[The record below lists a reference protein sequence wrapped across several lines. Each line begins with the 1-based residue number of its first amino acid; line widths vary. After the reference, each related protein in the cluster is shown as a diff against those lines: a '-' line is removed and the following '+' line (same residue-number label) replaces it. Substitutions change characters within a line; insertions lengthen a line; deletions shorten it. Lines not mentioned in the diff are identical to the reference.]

1 MTKEIGTTF
10 KALCKALNI
19 SMALASH
26 WASTDRREIRDLN
39 KAAELLVAGEFP
51 IDDEHLS
58 MATTSWE
65 QHDWRG
71 RKGETGSTQPLA
83 FAEHCLLWWERWKK
97 TQGVLEKGQRRPRW
111 RGKFDSLRA
120 EAAALED
127 ARALRAVKPSEWKQ
141 LANQFRKVNR
151 ITAAK
156 YYQGMVKD
164 GR

>member
-1 MTKEIGTTF
+1 MTRETGTTF

-26 WASTDRREIRDLN
+26 WAS
-39 KAAELLVAGEFP
+39 
-51 IDDEHLS
+51 
-58 MATTSWE
+58 
-65 QHDWRG
+65 
-71 RKGETGSTQPLA
+71 

-120 EAAALED
+120 EAVALED

-156 YYQGMVKD
+156 YYQGMVID